1 MDDNTKRITIVI
13 ADDHAIFRDGL
24 RRLLEAEERFELIGE
39 ASDGAEAIKLVGQL
53 QPDVLLLDLA
63 MPRLTGLEAL
73 AEVIEARPSVRVII
87 LAASVDR
94 SEIIKALQ
102 LGARGIVLKTA
113 ATQLLY
119 KCIYAVVAGEMW
131 VGRESVPDL
140 VGALQELNSVSD
152 SVPALSNL
160 TEREREVVDAIIK
173 GSSNKTIA
181 QALSVSEQT
190 VKNHVSRILEKCG
203 VANRVELAMLAAGG
217 RTTKSVSS

>member
-24 RRLLEAEERFELIGE
+24 RRLLEAEERFELVGE
-39 ASDGAEAIKLVGQL
+39 ASDGAEAIELVSRL

-63 MPRLTGLEAL
+63 MPKLTGLEAL
-73 AEVIEARPSVRVII
+73 AQVIQAKPGVRVII
-87 LAASVDR
+87 LAATVDR
-94 SEIIKALQ
+94 ADIIKALQ

-131 VGRESVPDL
+131 VGRDSVPDL
-140 VGALQELNSVSD
+140 VGALQELNAVSD

-160 TEREREVVDAIIK
+160 TQRERDVVDAIIK
-173 GSSNKTIA
+173 GASNKAIA
-181 QALSVSEQT
+181 QALSMSEQT

-203 VANRVELAMLAAGG
+203 VQNRVELAMLAAGG
-217 RTTKSVSS
+217 RK

>member
-39 ASDGAEAIKLVGQL
+39 ASDGAEAIELVRRL

-63 MPRLTGLEAL
+63 MPKLTGLEAL
-73 AEVIEARPSVRVII
+73 AQVIQAKPGVRVII
-87 LAASVDR
+87 LAATVDR
-94 SEIIKALQ
+94 ADIIKALQ

-119 KCIYAVVAGEMW
+119 KCINAVVAGEMW
-131 VGRESVPDL
+131 VGRDSVPDL
-140 VGALQELNSVSD
+140 VGALQELNAVSD
-152 SVPALSNL
+152 SVPAALSNL
-160 TEREREVVDAIIK
+160 TQRERDVVDAIIK
-173 GSSNKTIA
+173 GASNKAIA
-181 QALSVSEQT
+181 QSLSMSEQT

-203 VANRVELAMLAAGG
+203 VQNRVELAMLAAGG
-217 RTTKSVSS
+217 RK